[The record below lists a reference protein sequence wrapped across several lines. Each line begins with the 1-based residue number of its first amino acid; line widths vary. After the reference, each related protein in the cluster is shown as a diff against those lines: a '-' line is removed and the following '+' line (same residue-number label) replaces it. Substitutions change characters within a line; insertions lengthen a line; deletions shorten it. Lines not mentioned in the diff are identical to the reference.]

1 MAEDGRMRYAVATDL
16 AALRAFVAARAVA
29 LGLPEERAELLVL
42 AVSEL
47 ATNTLQHT
55 GSGGEVTLHAA
66 RGRLTCDVVNQV
78 RDGTA
83 VPVLGRPMP
92 AADALRGR
100 GLAIVE
106 RICDEVETSVVAGST
121 RVRIHLDL

>member
-1 MAEDGRMRYAVATDL
+1 MSDERHMVYAVATDL
-16 AALRAFVAARAVA
+16 SALRAFVSARALA

-55 GSGGEVTLHAA
+55 GAGGEVTLRSD
-66 RGRLTCDVVNQV
+66 RGRLVCDVVDGL
-78 RDGTA
+78 RDHRSTVA
-83 VPVLGRPMP
+83 LGRVMP
-92 AADALRGR
+92 PADALRGR

-106 RICDEVETSVVAGST
+106 SICDEVETSVVGGST
-121 RVRIHLDL
+121 RVRIHLNL

>member
-1 MAEDGRMRYAVATDL
+1 MPDEWRMLYAVATDL
-16 AALRAFVAARAVA
+16 SALRAFVAARAAA

-55 GSGGEVTLHAA
+55 GGGGEVALRTS
-66 RGRLTCDVVNQV
+66 RGRLVCDVL
-78 RDGTA
+78 DGALTHRTTPA
-83 VPVLGRPMP
+83 FGHAMP
-92 AADALRGR
+92 PADALRGR

-106 RICDEVETSVVAGST
+106 HLCDEVETSVIAGAT